1 VPKFLPDLRIS
12 EIQKLVEQLVDED
25 EVVLDVLFADLPEVS
40 LVAKFRSFFYF
51 VTDATD
57 K

>member
-51 VTDATD
+51 VTDAAD